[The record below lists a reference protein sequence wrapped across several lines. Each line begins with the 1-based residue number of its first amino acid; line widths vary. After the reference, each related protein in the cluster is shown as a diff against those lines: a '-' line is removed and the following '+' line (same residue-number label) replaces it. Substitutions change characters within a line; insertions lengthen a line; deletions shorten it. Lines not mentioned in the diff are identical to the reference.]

1 LNRPVAGRSGAPA
14 SAFSTSDSFSG
25 RRRRGERSHAGLDV
39 AFRLVDGQHA
49 EAHGDGR
56 RQQGDDGDGE
66 DDQRPESGSG
76 GSPRGNHRLPRK
88 SNRRDEEV
96 PMEARPSAVA
106 TVNTAAAAK
115 VERRVFATTG
125 TSAMN
130 AGRSRRKAA
139 AAPSLAMRHAWL
151 DLQEEI
157 PVDVVEHEDVET
169 SGAKTSA
176 APVATAVPSVSAR
189 RPRGIHSYPQRR
201 PAAHDS
207 GWCSV
212 DEGLRTTQLGS
223 AGGDE
228 GTSTTV
234 NGSRPCEL
242 S

>member
-1 LNRPVAGRSGAPA
+1 
-14 SAFSTSDSFSG
+14 
-25 RRRRGERSHAGLDV
+25 
-39 AFRLVDGQHA
+39 
-49 EAHGDGR
+49 
-56 RQQGDDGDGE
+56 
-66 DDQRPESGSG
+66 
-76 GSPRGNHRLPRK
+76 
-88 SNRRDEEV
+88 
-96 PMEARPSAVA
+96 MEARPSAVA

-189 RPRGIHSYPQRR
+189 RPRASTATRNVVLRLTIPVGVPWTRASVPPSSARQAATREPAQR
-201 PAAHDS
+201 
-207 GWCSV
+207 
-212 DEGLRTTQLGS
+212 
-223 AGGDE
+223 
-228 GTSTTV
+228 
-234 NGSRPCEL
+234 
-242 S
+242 